1 MAKILV
7 ADDEQKIREVVSGN
21 TQNLTVTKLPRPQMA

>member
-7 ADDEQKIREVVSGN
+7 ADDVTEKSGQSSGN

>member
-7 ADDEQKIREVVSGN
+7 ADDEQKSGKSSGN